1 MSKERRRFKRFDAYM
16 SVKCAVPSNENA
28 KNYTVGLTR
37 DLSRDGIC
45 LSTSQPLPSGST
57 LNIEIDIPDDPR
69 PICTTGKVMW
79 TKNGNADE
87 GSNHGIR
94 FVNID
99 PIDKFRVLDYAYNHW
114 LETKVNDYADP
125 EQVSELG

>member
-1 MSKERRRFKRFDAYM
+1 MGKERRRFKRFDAYM
-16 SVKCAVPSNENA
+16 SVKCALPSQESA
-28 KNYTVGLTR
+28 KSYTVGLTK

-45 LSTSQPLPSGST
+45 VSSSQSIPHGSV

-79 TKNGNADE
+79 ARNGSAEE
-87 GSNHGIR
+87 GIDHGIR
-94 FVNID
+94 FMNID

-125 EQVSELG
+125 EQIAELS